1 MSCTVI
7 DMNTYRQ
14 LPTAAGVVQP
24 DDELTAYCKK
34 LGLSYVQ
41 TESCREVANLVS
53 LAEGKHTADRIHD
66 KMRTIRAR
74 YGTRDDGPSAA

>member
-1 MSCTVI
+1 MSATVF

-14 LPTAAGVVQP
+14 LPTAVGVVQP

-41 TESCREVANLVS
+41 TESCREVARLTS
-53 LAEGKHTADRIHD
+53 LAEGKLTADRIHD
-66 KMRTIRAR
+66 KMRTIRTR
-74 YGTRDDGPSAA
+74 FGTRDDGPGAA